1 MGLLDK
7 AKAAAQ
13 EATAKAKEGVEDVQ
27 LKRELS
33 QAYNELG
40 KTAFELLEGNDI
52 SHPKLETVAA
62 KIRSLNERE
71 QSFAGLMLGVAAGS
85 PPGDGEE
92 WLRRLGVERA
102 VTVRDVA
109 ART

>member
-40 KTAFELLEGNDI
+40 KLAFELHEANEI
-52 SHPKLETVAA
+52 AHAKLEPVAA
-62 KIRSLNERE
+62 KIRTLNERDKGD
-71 QSFAGLMLGVAAGS
+71 SASSAGS
-85 PPGDGEE
+85 TSETHDPSQPP
-92 WLRRLGVERA
+92 A
-102 VTVRDVA
+102 MPT
-109 ART
+109 

>member
-7 AKAAAQ
+7 AKAAAA

-40 KTAFELLEGNDI
+40 KIAFELLEGHDI
-52 SHPKLETVAA
+52 SHPKLETVAE

-71 QSFAGLMLGVAAGS
+71 RGDGALAGAAAGGTS
-85 PPGDGEE
+85 ETHDPSQPP
-92 WLRRLGVERA
+92 A
-102 VTVRDVA
+102 MPT
-109 ART
+109 

>member
-1 MGLLDK
+1 MTLSTSMAPARWSYRDVIAVFEEVTGRSLAVQQVPAESL
-7 AKAAAQ
+7 AAQ
-13 EATAKAKEGVEDVQ
+13 RDASSD
-27 LKRELS
+27 
-33 QAYNELG
+33 
-40 KTAFELLEGNDI
+40 
-52 SHPKLETVAA
+52 
-62 KIRSLNERE
+62 ERE

-109 ART
+109 ARAYAADASAAHRGHVDETQP

>member
-40 KTAFELLEGNDI
+40 KTAFELLESNDI

-71 QSFAGLMLGVAAGS
+71 RRNGAAAGGTS
-85 PPGDGEE
+85 ETHDPSQPP
-92 WLRRLGVERA
+92 A
-102 VTVRDVA
+102 MPT
-109 ART
+109 